1 MARALGLSLLLLI
14 GVGFAAGALPG
25 YDYPSAWGT
34 VIDVIDGNT
43 IVVRIVGAA
52 TEGWITGSVETVRY
66 LGSYADPADAT
77 TCGAVARQLN
87 YQMTFGRLVY
97 LEFDQTLRD
106 TDGTVLA
113 YVYLDGGSYFMVNA
127 ALVALGVSKAT
138 VVEPN
143 TRYSSVLLG
152 LEATALQLGLGCL
165 IPR

>member
-1 MARALGLSLLLLI
+1 MAKALALSLLLLI

-25 YDYPSAWGT
+25 YDYPSVWGT
-34 VIDVIDGNT
+34 VINVMDGNT
-43 IVVRIVGAA
+43 IVVRIIGAA

-66 LGSYADPADAT
+66 IGSTADPADAT

-106 TDGTVLA
+106 TDGAALA
-113 YVYLDGGSYFMVNA
+113 YVYLDAGSYFMVNA

-152 LEATALQLGLGCL
+152 LEATAIQLGLGCL
-165 IPR
+165 TPR